1 MKLSPRDAPSYFRK
15 PDPDRTGLLIFG
27 ADAMRVA
34 SRRQE
39 VIAALVGPEGEAE
52 MRLTRIN
59 TGDLRKDP
67 ALLGDAVKA
76 QGFFPGARVAFVEG
90 ATDAMVGNI
99 AAALEDWQRGD
110 AQIIVTAGQ
119 LTAKSALR
127 KLFEGHNNAYCV
139 GLYDVPPSRDEID
152 AIIKSA
158 ELPEVGRDAM
168 EQLAVLSRTLEPGD
182 FRQTVEKLGLYK
194 RGDNTAVD
202 LADIKACA
210 PQSSEAALDDVLN
223 IVAEARADQIG
234 PTLRKLYAQGVNPV
248 ALCIGA
254 NRHFRALHTA
264 ASDPGGV
271 GAGIGRLRPPV
282 FGPRRD
288 RMARQAS
295 QWGRAKLEEAL
306 SHLIDTDLQLR
317 SADTAPQH
325 ALVERM
331 LIRLAMLS
339 RRKSS

>member
-1 MKLSPRDAPSYFRK
+1 MKLSPRDASRYFRK

-27 ADAMRVA
+27 ADAIRVA
-34 SRRQE
+34 TRRQE

-59 TGDLRKDP
+59 AGDLRKDP
-67 ALLGDAVKA
+67 ALLGDAIKE

-90 ATDAMVGNI
+90 ASDALAKPIG
-99 AAALEDWQRGD
+99 AALDDWQKGD
-110 AQIIVTAGQ
+110 AQIIVTASQ

-139 GLYDVPPSRDEID
+139 GLYDDPPSREEIE
-152 AIIKSA
+152 AIMKSA
-158 ELPEVGRDAM
+158 RLPTVGRDAM
-168 EQLAVLSRTLEPGD
+168 EQLTVLSRMLEPGD

-194 RGDNTAVD
+194 HGDDTEVSI
-202 LADIKACA
+202 ADINACA

-223 IVAEARADQIG
+223 IVAEAKADQIG

-254 NRHFRALHTA
+254 NRHFRALHTV

-271 GAGIGRLRPPV
+271 NAGIGRLRPPV
-282 FGPRRD
+282 FGPRRE

-295 QWGRAKLEEAL
+295 KWGRANLEEAL
-306 SHLIDTDLQLR
+306 AHLIDTDLQLR
-317 SADTAPQH
+317 SADTAPKG

-331 LIRLAMLS
+331 LIRIAMLA
-339 RRKSS
+339 RRTAR